1 MSSGRHFLLLLI
13 FAAIGAAFAWF
24 MPGLYPQYITSPT
37 LGMIA
42 GGFIFVSGALIVL
55 SLRQRA
61 TVKQCA
67 DIMSQMNEMMGL
79 VIGDQRRSEEQ
90 MQNIQGAL
98 STLEADPNR
107 DVGEVVAEVK
117 VLQSLIE
124 QLYQSRGAT
133 PAAAAAAA
141 AAAIPAA
148 PPTLRVVDNPAQAR
162 RETMGREA
170 LGRIEPLKPIAAKDP
185 AKDSPKEPPKDDNAG
200 SLPMP
205 PVAQGLGER
214 QILDLIRDGLRENRV
229 ELALQPIVSLP
240 QRKRRFFECYSRI
253 KAADGKILVPEQ
265 YIDIAERFG
274 LVTAIDNM
282 LLFRCIQLLRK
293 LRKANANVGFFLN
306 ISHRTLADRDFFRE
320 FINLMAQNAELAPAI
335 VFEFSQRAWDNADN
349 TLHRDL
355 DRLAQLGYR
364 FSLDKVT
371 NLDIDVPGL
380 SSRHFRFIKV
390 EAARLAQAA
399 ASGAIGEDPK
409 GFKRMLDSYA
419 IDLIVDRIESE
430 PMLLELLELS
440 IDFGQGY
447 LFGEPRIAKPD
458 LATAAS

>member
-1 MSSGRHFLLLLI
+1 MSSGSHVLLLI
-13 FAAIGAAFAWF
+13 IFAALGAAFAWF
-24 MPGLYPQYITSPT
+24 MPGLYPQYVTSFT
-37 LGMIA
+37 VGLIG
-42 GGFIFVSGALIVL
+42 GGFIFVVGTLLVMH
-55 SLRQRA
+55 LRQRA
-61 TVKQCA
+61 TVRQCA
-67 DIMSQMNEMMGL
+67 DIMGQMNDALGL
-79 VIGDQRRSEEQ
+79 VIGDQRRIEEQ

-98 STLEADPNR
+98 STLEAEPQR

-117 VLQSLIE
+117 VLQTLIE
-124 QLYQSRGAT
+124 QLYQSRGS
-133 PAAAAAAA
+133 AAPVV
-141 AAAIPAA
+141 PAA
-148 PPTLRVVDNPAQAR
+148 PPTLRVVDNPNAQR
-162 RETMGREA
+162 RET
-170 LGRIEPLKPIAAKDP
+170 LGRVAEP
-185 AKDSPKEPPKDDNAG
+185 AKPASPKESAKASGEENAG

-214 QILDLIRDGLRENRV
+214 QILDLLRDGLRENRV

-265 YIDIAERFG
+265 YIDIAERYG

-293 LRKANANVGFFLN
+293 LRKASANVGFFLN
-306 ISHRTLADRDFFRE
+306 ISQRTLADRDFFRE

-335 VFEFSQRAWDNADN
+335 VFEFSQRAFDSADPS
-349 TLHRDL
+349 LYRDL

-371 NLDIDVPGL
+371 NLDIDVPAL
-380 SSRHFRFIKV
+380 SSRHFRFIKI

-399 ASGAIGEDPK
+399 AAGAIGDDPK
-409 GFKRMLDSYA
+409 AFKRMLDSYA

>member
-1 MSSGRHFLLLLI
+1 MSSGRHFLLLVLSI
-13 FAAIGAAFAWF
+13 AAAAAAAWF
-24 MPGLYPQYITSPT
+24 LPQQFPAYVSPQM
-37 LGMIA
+37 GYVI
-42 GGFIFVSGALIVL
+42 GGFVFVLGALLVL
-55 SLRQRA
+55 ALRQRA
-61 TVKQCA
+61 TLRQCA
-67 DIMSQMNEMMGL
+67 DIMGQMNETMGL
-79 VIGDQRRSEEQ
+79 MIADQRRVEEQ
-90 MQNIQGAL
+90 MQNVQGAL
-98 STLEADPNR
+98 SSLGAEPQR

-124 QLYQSRGAT
+124 QLYQQRG
-133 PAAAAAAA
+133 AAAAAVT
-141 AAAIPAA
+141 IPAA
-148 PPTLRVVDNPAQAR
+148 PPSLRVVDNPNAPKR
-162 RETMGREA
+162 S
-170 LGRIEPLKPIAAKDP
+170 EPATPAATL
-185 AKDSPKEPPKDDNAG
+185 SKDDSGG
-200 SLPMP
+200 STAMP
-205 PVAQGLGER
+205 PVIQGLGER
-214 QILDLIRDGLRENRV
+214 QILDILRDGLRENRV

-253 KAADGKILVPEQ
+253 RATDGKVLVPEQ
-265 YIDIAERFG
+265 YLDIAERFG

-306 ISHRTLADRDFFRE
+306 ISQRTLADRDFFRE

-335 VFEFSQRAWDNADN
+335 VFEFSQKAWDSADN

-390 EAARLAQAA
+390 EATRLAQAA
-399 ASGAIGEDPK
+399 ARGAFGDYPT
-409 GFKRMLDSYA
+409 GFTRMLSSFA

>member
-1 MSSGRHFLLLLI
+1 MSSGRHFLLLILSI
-13 FAAIGAAFAWF
+13 AAAVAAALFLPQQFPATVSPQMGYVIGGFVFVIGA
-24 MPGLYPQYITSPT
+24 L
-37 LGMIA
+37 
-42 GGFIFVSGALIVL
+42 VVL
-55 SLRQRA
+55 ALRQRA
-61 TVKQCA
+61 TLRQCA
-67 DIMSQMNEMMGL
+67 DIMGQMNETMGL
-79 VIGDQRRSEEQ
+79 MIADQRRVEEQ
-90 MQNIQGAL
+90 VLNIQSAL
-98 STLEADPNR
+98 STLGAEPQR

-124 QLYQSRGAT
+124 QLYQQRGAAAS
-133 PAAAAAAA
+133 AAAAALAM
-141 AAAIPAA
+141 PAA
-148 PPTLRVVDNPAQAR
+148 PPSLRVVDNPNLPKRQ
-162 RETMGREA
+162 
-170 LGRIEPLKPIAAKDP
+170 EPAKATPTAAKDD
-185 AKDSPKEPPKDDNAG
+185 ASG
-200 SLPMP
+200 STAMP
-205 PVAQGLGER
+205 PVMQGLGER
-214 QILDLIRDGLRENRV
+214 QILDLLRDGLRENRV

-265 YIDIAERFG
+265 YIEIAERHG

-293 LRKANANVGFFLN
+293 LRKANASVGFFLN
-306 ISHRTLADRDFFRE
+306 ISQRTLSDRDFFRE

-335 VFEFSQRAWDNADN
+335 VFEFSQKAWDSADN

-371 NLDIDVPGL
+371 HLDIDVPGL

-390 EAARLAQAA
+390 EATRLAQAA
-399 ASGAIGEDPK
+399 ASGAIGDDPK
-409 GFKRMLDSYA
+409 AFKRMLDSYA

-458 LATAAS
+458 LATAASQ

>member
-24 MPGLYPQYITSPT
+24 MPSLYPQYIASPT
-37 LGMIA
+37 LGIIA
-42 GGFIFVSGALIVL
+42 GGYIFVCGALIVL

-61 TVKQCA
+61 TVKQCS
-67 DIMSQMNEMMGL
+67 DILGQINEMMGL
-79 VIGDQRRSEEQ
+79 VIGDQRRSDEQ

-124 QLYQSRGAT
+124 QLYQSRGT
-133 PAAAAAAA
+133 AAAAAAA
-141 AAAIPAA
+141 AAPTIPAA
-148 PPTLRVVDNPAQAR
+148 PPTLRVVDNPNAQR
-162 RETMGREA
+162 RET
-170 LGRIEPLKPIAAKDP
+170 LGRVEPVKPAA
-185 AKDSPKEPPKDDNAG
+185 PKESKEDNSS

-253 KAADGKILVPEQ
+253 KAADGKVLVPEQ
-265 YIDIAERFG
+265 YLDIAERFG

-306 ISHRTLADRDFFRE
+306 ISQRTLADRDFFRE

-335 VFEFSQRAWDNADN
+335 VFEFSQRAWDSADN

-364 FSLDKVT
+364 FSIDKVT

-390 EAARLAQAA
+390 EATRLAQAA

-409 GFKRMLDSYA
+409 SFKRMLDSYA

>member
-1 MSSGRHFLLLLI
+1 MSSGRYFLLLI
-13 FAAIGAAFAWF
+13 VSIAAAVAAAWFLPQQFPALVSPQMGYIIGGFVFVIGA
-24 MPGLYPQYITSPT
+24 L
-37 LGMIA
+37 L
-42 GGFIFVSGALIVL
+42 VL
-55 SLRQRA
+55 ALRQSA
-61 TVKQCA
+61 TLRQCA
-67 DIMSQMNEMMGL
+67 EIMGQMNEAMGL
-79 VIGDQRRSEEQ
+79 VIGDQRRIEEQ
-90 MQNIQGAL
+90 TQNIQGAL
-98 STLEADPNR
+98 STLESEPQR

-124 QLYQSRGAT
+124 QLYQQRG
-133 PAAAAAAA
+133 AAAAAAA
-141 AAAIPAA
+141 LATPAA
-148 PPTLRVVDNPAQAR
+148 PPTLRVVDNPNAPKR
-162 RETMGREA
+162 SET
-170 LGRIEPLKPIAAKDP
+170 PKPAATASKDEN
-185 AKDSPKEPPKDDNAG
+185 SG
-200 SLPMP
+200 STAMP
-205 PVAQGLGER
+205 PVMQGLGER
-214 QILDLIRDGLRENRV
+214 QILDLLRDGLRENRV

-253 KAADGKILVPEQ
+253 KAADGRVLVPEQ
-265 YIDIAERFG
+265 YLDIAERFG

-293 LRKANANVGFFLN
+293 LRKANASVGFFLN
-306 ISHRTLADRDFFRE
+306 ISQRTLADRDFFRE
-320 FINLMAQNAELAPAI
+320 FINLMTQNAELAPAI
-335 VFEFSQRAWDNADN
+335 IFEFSQRAFDSADPS
-349 TLHRDL
+349 LYRDL

-371 NLDIDVPGL
+371 NLDIDVPAL
-380 SSRHFRFIKV
+380 SSRHFRFIKI
-390 EAARLAQAA
+390 EATRLAQAA
-399 ASGAIGEDPK
+399 ASGAIGDDPK

>member
-1 MSSGRHFLLLLI
+1 MSAGRHVILFLLFLAAAVAAAWFLPLN
-13 FAAIGAAFAWF
+13 FPAAI
-24 MPGLYPQYITSPT
+24 SPEMGDIIGGFV
-37 LGMIA
+37 LA
-42 GGFIFVSGALIVL
+42 GGAIIVL
-55 SLRQRA
+55 ALRQRTA
-61 TVKQCA
+61 VRHVA
-67 DIMSQMNEMMGL
+67 RIMAQMNDAMGL
-79 VIGDQRRSEEQ
+79 VIADQRRIEDALQ
-90 MQNIQGAL
+90 GMQGAL
-98 STLEADPNR
+98 SALEADPNR

-117 VLQSLIE
+117 VLQTLIE
-124 QLYQSRGAT
+124 QLYKARGTTASAPPPVPPMAPTAAT
-133 PAAAAAAA
+133 PN
-141 AAAIPAA
+141 
-148 PPTLRVVDNPAQAR
+148 LRVVENPNPVRRDTAQ
-162 RETMGREA
+162 
-170 LGRIEPLKPIAAKDP
+170 PP
-185 AKDSPKEPPKDDNAG
+185 ANRNAPSKDDSGN

-205 PVAQGLGER
+205 PVVQGLGER
-214 QILDLIRDGLRENRV
+214 QILDVLRDGLRENRV

-253 KAADGKILVPEQ
+253 KAADGKVLVPEQ
-265 YIDIAERFG
+265 YLDIAERFG

-306 ISHRTLADRDFFRE
+306 ISQRTMADRDFFRE

-335 VFEFSQRAWDNADN
+335 VFEFSQRAWLTADQ
-349 TLHRDL
+349 TMHRDL

-364 FSLDKVT
+364 FSLDKIT
-371 NLDIDVPGL
+371 DLDIDVQAL
-380 SSRHFRFIKV
+380 SSRHFRFIKI

-399 ASGAIGEDPK
+399 ASGAMGDDPK
-409 GFKRMLDSYA
+409 AFKRMLDSYA

>member
-1 MSSGRHFLLLLI
+1 MSSGRHLLLLLVSLAAAI
-13 FAAIGAAFAWF
+13 AAAWFLPRSLPAEISPQLGYVIGGFVFAA
-24 MPGLYPQYITSPT
+24 
-37 LGMIA
+37 
-42 GGFIFVSGALIVL
+42 GALVVL
-55 SLRQRA
+55 GLRQRA
-61 TVKQCA
+61 TVRQCA
-67 DIMSQMNEMMGL
+67 DIMGQMNEALGI
-79 VIGDQRRSEEQ
+79 VIADQRRLEDAL
-90 MQNIQGAL
+90 QNMQGAIN
-98 STLEADPNR
+98 TLDAEPTR

-124 QLYQSRGAT
+124 QLYKARGTAAV
-133 PAAAAAAA
+133 PAPVA
-141 AAAIPAA
+141 PLA
-148 PPTLRVVDNPAQAR
+148 PPTLRVVDNPNVLR
-162 RETMGREA
+162 RENRA
-170 LGRIEPLKPIAAKDP
+170 EPPPAAAAKEEN
-185 AKDSPKEPPKDDNAG
+185 SGN

-205 PVAQGLGER
+205 PVVQGLGER

-253 KAADGKILVPEQ
+253 KAADGKVLVPEQ
-265 YIDIAERFG
+265 YLDIAERFG

-306 ISHRTLADRDFFRE
+306 ISQRTLADRDFFRE

-335 VFEFSQRAWDNADN
+335 VFEFSQRAFDSADA
-349 TLHRDL
+349 TLYRDL

-371 NLDIDVPGL
+371 NLDIDVPAL

-399 ASGAIGEDPK
+399 ASGAIGDDPK

-430 PMLLELLELS
+430 PMLLELLDLS

>member
-1 MSSGRHFLLLLI
+1 MSSGRHFLLLLL
-13 FAAIGAAFAWF
+13 FAAAAAAVAWYG
-24 MPGLYPQYITSPT
+24 PQQWPLYFTSPIV
-37 LGMIA
+37 GVIA
-42 GGFIFVSGALIVL
+42 GGFVFIAGVL
-55 SLRQRA
+55 LVLHLRQRA
-61 TVKQCA
+61 TVRQVA
-67 DIMSQMNEMMGL
+67 DIIGQLNDALGL
-79 VIGDQRRSEEQ
+79 VIADQRRAENAVV
-90 MQNIQGAL
+90 NIQGAMA
-98 STLEADPNR
+98 TLEAEPNR

-124 QLYQSRGAT
+124 QLYQARGAAS
-133 PAAAAAAA
+133 AAAAAAA
-141 AAAIPAA
+141 PPPVA
-148 PPTLRVVDNPAQAR
+148 PPTLRVVENPN
-162 RETMGREA
+162 
-170 LGRIEPLKPIAAKDP
+170 AAKRPEAEP
-185 AKDSPKEPPKDDNAG
+185 AAQGRTATSKEDAAG
-200 SLPMP
+200 STAMP
-205 PVAQGLGER
+205 PVMQGLGER
-214 QILDLIRDGLRENRV
+214 QILDLLRDGLRENRV

-253 KAADGKILVPEQ
+253 KAADGKVLVPEQ
-265 YIDIAERFG
+265 YLDIAERYG

-335 VFEFSQRAWDNADN
+335 VFEFSQRAWDNADQ
-349 TLHRDL
+349 TLLRDL

-364 FSLDKVT
+364 FSLDKIT
-371 NLDIDVPGL
+371 NLDIDVAAL
-380 SSRHFRFIKV
+380 SSRHFRFVKI
-390 EAARLAQAA
+390 EAARIAQAA
-399 ASGAIGEDPK
+399 ASGAIGDDPR

-458 LATAAS
+458 LAAAVS

>member
-1 MSSGRHFLLLLI
+1 MSSGRHFLLLLL
-13 FAAIGAAFAWF
+13 FAAAAVAAAWY
-24 MPGLYPQYITSPT
+24 LPQRVPAYVSPQM
-37 LGMIA
+37 GYVI
-42 GGFIFVSGALIVL
+42 GGFVFVIGGLLVL
-55 SLRQRA
+55 HFRQSATLRQC
-61 TVKQCA
+61 TE
-67 DIMSQMNEMMGL
+67 IMGQMNEAMGY
-79 VIGDQRRSEEQ
+79 VIADQRRIEEQ

-98 STLEADPNR
+98 STMDAEPQR

-117 VLQSLIE
+117 VLQNLIE
-124 QLYQSRGAT
+124 QLYQSRGTTA
-133 PAAAAAAA
+133 PAP
-141 AAAIPAA
+141 AIPTVPAA
-148 PPTLRVVDNPAQAR
+148 PPTLRVVDNPNAPKR
-162 RETMGREA
+162 PE
-170 LGRIEPLKPIAAKDP
+170 P
-185 AKDSPKEPPKDDNAG
+185 AKPAAPSAVAAPSSKDEGAG
-200 SLPMP
+200 SMPMP

-214 QILDLIRDGLRENRV
+214 QILDLLRDGLRENRV

-253 KAADGKILVPEQ
+253 KAADGKVLVPEQ
-265 YIDIAERFG
+265 YLDIAERFG

-306 ISHRTLADRDFFRE
+306 ISQRTLADRDFFRE

-335 VFEFSQRAWDNADN
+335 VFEFSQKAWDSADN

-371 NLDIDVPGL
+371 NLDIDVPAL

-390 EAARLAQAA
+390 EATRLAQAA
-399 ASGAIGEDPK
+399 ASGAIGDDPK

>member
-1 MSSGRHFLLLLI
+1 MSSGRYFLLLI
-13 FAAIGAAFAWF
+13 VSIAAAVAAAWFLPQQFPALVSPQMGYIIGGFVFVIGA
-24 MPGLYPQYITSPT
+24 L
-37 LGMIA
+37 L
-42 GGFIFVSGALIVL
+42 VL
-55 SLRQRA
+55 ALRQSA
-61 TVKQCA
+61 TLRQCA
-67 DIMSQMNEMMGL
+67 EIMGQMNEAMGL
-79 VIGDQRRSEEQ
+79 VIGDQRRIEEQ
-90 MQNIQGAL
+90 TQNIQGAL
-98 STLEADPNR
+98 STLESEPQR

-124 QLYQSRGAT
+124 QLYQQRG
-133 PAAAAAAA
+133 AAAAAAA
-141 AAAIPAA
+141 LATPAA
-148 PPTLRVVDNPAQAR
+148 PPTLRVVDNPNAPKR
-162 RETMGREA
+162 S
-170 LGRIEPLKPIAAKDP
+170 EPLKPVATPSAATPSRDEN
-185 AKDSPKEPPKDDNAG
+185 SG
-200 SLPMP
+200 STAMP
-205 PVAQGLGER
+205 PVMQGLGER
-214 QILDLIRDGLRENRV
+214 QILDLLRDGLRENRV

-253 KAADGKILVPEQ
+253 KTADGRVLVPEQ
-265 YIDIAERFG
+265 YLDIAERYG

-306 ISHRTLADRDFFRE
+306 ISQRTLADRDFFRE

-335 VFEFSQRAWDNADN
+335 VFEFSQRAWDSADN

-399 ASGAIGEDPK
+399 ASGAIGDDPK
-409 GFKRMLDSYA
+409 AFKRMLDSYA

>member
-1 MSSGRHFLLLLI
+1 MSSGRHFLLLLL
-13 FAAIGAAFAWF
+13 FAAAAVAFAWA
-24 MPGLYPQYITSPT
+24 MPTYYRQYVGSYELSAI
-37 LGMIA
+37 G
-42 GGFIFVSGALIVL
+42 GGFIFVVGALLVL
-55 SLRQRA
+55 HLRQSA
-61 TVKQCA
+61 TLRQCA
-67 DIMSQMNEMMGL
+67 EIMGQMNEAMGL
-79 VIGDQRRSEEQ
+79 VIGDQRRVEEQ

-98 STLEADPNR
+98 STLEAEPQR

-124 QLYQSRGAT
+124 QLYQQRG
-133 PAAAAAAA
+133 AAAAAAA
-141 AAAIPAA
+141 LASAAPAA
-148 PPTLRVVDNPAQAR
+148 PPTLRVVDNPN
-162 RETMGREA
+162 A
-170 LGRIEPLKPIAAKDP
+170 LKRV
-185 AKDSPKEPPKDDNAG
+185 EPPKPATATPSKDDGGG
-200 SLPMP
+200 STAMP
-205 PVAQGLGER
+205 PVMQGLGER
-214 QILDLIRDGLRENRV
+214 QILDLLRDGLRENRV

-253 KAADGKILVPEQ
+253 KTADGKVLVPEQ
-265 YIDIAERFG
+265 YLDIAERFG

-306 ISHRTLADRDFFRE
+306 ISQRTLADRDFFRE

-335 VFEFSQRAWDNADN
+335 VFEFSQRAWDSADN

-399 ASGAIGEDPK
+399 ASGAIGDDPK
-409 GFKRMLDSYA
+409 AFKRMLDSYA

>member
-1 MSSGRHFLLLLI
+1 MSSGRHFILLLL
-13 FAAIGAAFAWF
+13 FATAAVAFAWA
-24 MPGLYPQYITSPT
+24 MPTYYRQYVGSYELSAI
-37 LGMIA
+37 G
-42 GGFIFVSGALIVL
+42 GGFIFVAGALLVMH
-55 SLRQRA
+55 LRQRA
-61 TVKQCA
+61 TVRQCA
-67 DIMSQMNEMMGL
+67 DIMSQMNEVMGL
-79 VIGDQRRSEEQ
+79 VIADQRRIEEQ
-90 MQNIQGAL
+90 TQNIQGAL
-98 STLEADPNR
+98 STLEAEPQR

-117 VLQSLIE
+117 VLQTLIE
-124 QLYQSRGAT
+124 QLYQARGTVAPI
-133 PAAAAAAA
+133 PAPAM
-141 AAAIPAA
+141 PAA
-148 PPTLRVVDNPAQAR
+148 PPTLRVVDNPKAAR
-162 RETMGREA
+162 REIPATAE
-170 LGRIEPLKPIAAKDP
+170 P
-185 AKDSPKEPPKDDNAG
+185 AKPAAARDGKEENSG

-205 PVAQGLGER
+205 PVVQGLGER
-214 QILDLIRDGLRENRV
+214 QILDLLRDGLRENRV

-253 KAADGKILVPEQ
+253 KAADGRVLVPEQ
-265 YIDIAERFG
+265 YLDIAERYG

-306 ISHRTLADRDFFRE
+306 ISQRTLADRDFFRE

-335 VFEFSQRAWDNADN
+335 VFEFSQRAWDSADN

-390 EAARLAQAA
+390 EATRLAQAA
-399 ASGAIGEDPK
+399 ASGAMGEDPK

>member
-1 MSSGRHFLLLLI
+1 MSSGRHFLLLLL
-13 FAAIGAAFAWF
+13 FAAAAAAVAWY
-24 MPGLYPQYITSPT
+24 GPQQWPAYFSPT
-37 LGMIA
+37 VGLIA
-42 GGFIFVSGALIVL
+42 GGFVFMAGALLVL
-55 SLRQRA
+55 HLRQRS
-61 TVKQCA
+61 TVRQVA
-67 DIMSQMNEMMGL
+67 DIIGQLNDALGL
-79 VIGDQRRSEEQ
+79 VIADQRRAEDAVV
-90 MQNIQGAL
+90 NIQGAMA
-98 STLEADPNR
+98 TLEAEPNR

-124 QLYQSRGAT
+124 QLYQARGAAS
-133 PAAAAAAA
+133 AAAAPA
-141 AAAIPAA
+141 PAA
-148 PPTLRVVDNPAQAR
+148 PPTLRVVENPNAARRPEAQA
-162 RETMGREA
+162 TTQAAQGRTA
-170 LGRIEPLKPIAAKDP
+170 P
-185 AKDSPKEPPKDDNAG
+185 AKEKEDATG
-200 SLPMP
+200 SAPMP
-205 PVAQGLGER
+205 PVVQGLGER
-214 QILDLIRDGLRENRV
+214 QILDLLRDGLRENRV

-253 KAADGKILVPEQ
+253 KAADGKVLVPEQ
-265 YIDIAERFG
+265 YLDIAERYG

-335 VFEFSQRAWDNADN
+335 VFEFSQRAWDNADQ
-349 TLHRDL
+349 TLFRDL

-364 FSLDKVT
+364 FSLDKIT
-371 NLDIDVPGL
+371 NLDIDVATL
-380 SSRHFRFIKV
+380 SSRHFRFVKI
-390 EAARLAQAA
+390 EAARIAQAA
-399 ASGAIGEDPK
+399 ASGAIGDDPR

-419 IDLIVDRIESE
+419 IDLIVDHIESE

-458 LATAAS
+458 LTAAVS

>member
-1 MSSGRHFLLLLI
+1 MHSGRHVFLFILVIAAAVALALLLPI
-13 FAAIGAAFAWF
+13 RFPAEV
-24 MPGLYPQYITSPT
+24 SPEF
-37 LGMIA
+37 GSIA
-42 GGFIFVSGALIVL
+42 GGFLFCLGTLFVLH
-55 SLRQRA
+55 LRQRS
-61 TVKQCA
+61 TVRQVA
-67 DIMSQMNEMMGL
+67 DIMGQMNDAMGE
-79 VIGDQRRSEEQ
+79 VIQDQRRLEETLQ
-90 MQNIQGAL
+90 AMGATL
-98 STLEADPNR
+98 SSMEAEPNR

-124 QLYQSRGAT
+124 QLYKARGSAPAPTAAPTPSGAT
-133 PAAAAAAA
+133 PN
-141 AAAIPAA
+141 
-148 PPTLRVVDNPAQAR
+148 LRVVENPNPLR
-162 RETMGREA
+162 RDA
-170 LGRIEPLKPIAAKDP
+170 AAPKPGAKDD
-185 AKDSPKEPPKDDNAG
+185 AST

-205 PVAQGLGER
+205 PVVQGLGER
-214 QILDLIRDGLRENRV
+214 QILDVLRDGLRENRV

-253 KAADGKILVPEQ
+253 KAADGRVLVPEQ
-265 YIDIAERFG
+265 YLDIAERHG

-282 LLFRCIQLLRK
+282 LLFRCIQLLRR

-306 ISHRTLADRDFFRE
+306 ISQRTMADRDFFRE

-335 VFEFSQRAWDNADN
+335 VFEFSQRALTTADQ
-349 TLHRDL
+349 TLLRDL

-371 NLDIDVPGL
+371 DLAIDVQAL
-380 SSRHFRFIKV
+380 SSHHFRFVKI

-399 ASGAIGEDPK
+399 ASGAIGDDPR
-409 GFKRMLDSYA
+409 GFKRMLDSHA

-447 LFGEPRIAKPD
+447 LFGEPRIAKPE

>member
-1 MSSGRHFLLLLI
+1 MSSGRHFLLLLL
-13 FAAIGAAFAWF
+13 FAAAAVAFAWF
-24 MPGLYPQYITSPT
+24 MPAQFPQYIPSST
-37 LGMIA
+37 LGTIA
-42 GGFIFVSGALIVL
+42 GGFIFVCGAFLVL
-55 SLRQRA
+55 HLRQRS
-61 TVKQCA
+61 TVRQCA
-67 DIMSQMNEMMGL
+67 DIMSQMNDVLGA
-79 VIGDQRRSEEQ
+79 VIADQRRSEEVLL
-90 MQNIQGAL
+90 NVQGAL
-98 STLEADPNR
+98 STLEAEPNR

-117 VLQSLIE
+117 VLQTLIE
-124 QLYQSRGAT
+124 QLYQTRGTTTAAPSM
-133 PAAAAAAA
+133 PAA
-141 AAAIPAA
+141 PAA
-148 PPTLRVVDNPAQAR
+148 PPTLRVVDNPNASR
-162 RETMGREA
+162 RNTQPA
-170 LGRIEPLKPIAAKDP
+170 AEPVKPAAT
-185 AKDSPKEPPKDDNAG
+185 SKDDNA

-205 PVAQGLGER
+205 PVVQGLGER
-214 QILDLIRDGLRENRV
+214 QILDLLRDGLRENRV

-253 KAADGKILVPEQ
+253 RAVDGKVLVPEQ
-265 YIDIAERFG
+265 YLDIAERYG

-306 ISHRTLADRDFFRE
+306 ISQRTLADRDFFRE
-320 FINLMAQNAELAPAI
+320 FINLMTQNAELAPAI
-335 VFEFSQRAWDNADN
+335 VFEFSQRAWDNADP

-371 NLDIDVPGL
+371 NLDIDVPAL

-399 ASGAIGEDPK
+399 ASGAIGDDPR

>member
-37 LGMIA
+37 LGVIA
-42 GGFIFVSGALIVL
+42 GGFVFVCGALIVL
-55 SLRQRA
+55 GLRQRA
-61 TVKQCA
+61 TVRQCA
-67 DIMSQMNEMMGL
+67 DIMGQMNEMMGL

-90 MQNIQGAL
+90 MLNIQGAL

-124 QLYQSRGAT
+124 QLYQSRGTA
-133 PAAAAAAA
+133 PAAAAP
-141 AAAIPAA
+141 AIPAA
-148 PPTLRVVDNPAQAR
+148 PPTLRVVDSPAPAR
-162 RETMGREA
+162 RET
-170 LGRIEPLKPIAAKDP
+170 LGRIEPLKPIAAKD
-185 AKDSPKEPPKDDNAG
+185 SPKDPPKDDNAG

-253 KAADGKILVPEQ
+253 TAADGKILVPEQ
-265 YIDIAERFG
+265 YLDIAERFG

-335 VFEFSQRAWDNADN
+335 VFEFSQRAWDSADN

>member
-1 MSSGRHFLLLLI
+1 
-13 FAAIGAAFAWF
+13 
-24 MPGLYPQYITSPT
+24 
-37 LGMIA
+37 
-42 GGFIFVSGALIVL
+42 
-55 SLRQRA
+55 
-61 TVKQCA
+61 
-67 DIMSQMNEMMGL
+67 
-79 VIGDQRRSEEQ
+79 
-90 MQNIQGAL
+90 
-98 STLEADPNR
+98 
-107 DVGEVVAEVK
+107 
-117 VLQSLIE
+117 
-124 QLYQSRGAT
+124 
-133 PAAAAAAA
+133 
-141 AAAIPAA
+141 
-148 PPTLRVVDNPAQAR
+148 VVDNPNAQH
-162 RETMGREA
+162 REA
-170 LGRIEPLKPIAAKDP
+170 LGREASARETLGRA
-185 AKDSPKEPPKDDNAG
+185 EPPRPAAAAPTVSSKDESSS

-205 PVAQGLGER
+205 PVVQGLSER
-214 QILDLIRDGLRENRV
+214 QILDILRDGLRENRV

-253 KAADGKILVPEQ
+253 TATDGRVLVPEQ
-265 YIDIAERFG
+265 YLDIAERFG

-335 VFEFSQRAWDNADN
+335 VFEFSQRAWDSADN

-371 NLDIDVPGL
+371 NLDIDVPAL

-390 EAARLAQAA
+390 EATRLAQAA

-409 GFKRMLDSYA
+409 AFKRMLDSYA